1 MGFKPISTTI
11 PLVAH
16 TLEIAKVRP
25 KVLRNWMKRFNTE
38 NWVSF
43 CIMLCLILFF
53 WFGGFYFFRF
63 LASNFHK
70 IPTVGDIL
78 INRIIAF
85 LFLALFMMTAFSDL
99 VTALSTMYLSKD
111 LPLLHSYPVNPVAI
125 FAEKYMQT
133 VYYGAWAVVCF
144 GLPIYFAYGATMHA
158 PWYFYPIAILS
169 NIPFLIISAGVSI
182 LLTLILAYILPANRA
197 RTMIVAL
204 YGLSFVAVILYLRLL
219 RTQQMVG
226 PGGNDTAINQYL
238 FNLQLTTNPY
248 LPSYWITH
256 VFSAAVEGNLSDLFF
271 YFSLLCVTAL
281 FVIQVGC
288 QLAYKLYYPGWTKS
302 CESVQG
308 TVTQKKWRLDK
319 IFFKLFD
326 IFRPP
331 VRAIIVKDIKI
342 FWRDLTQWGQF
353 TLLLTLVFVYLINT
367 RNAIKDTGLL
377 NQAVFNLPLKS
388 LLGLFNL
395 ALVGFVLANLA
406 MRFVFTMISLEGRI
420 IWVIRSSPIRLTTLF
435 WVKYLL
441 ALITMLAVGGV
452 LISLANYLLQIDPLV
467 GIISLV
473 CVILMSVALTSI
485 AMGLGAMFPTFN
497 VENPMQLSAGT
508 GSVLTVVLSL
518 LYIMATIFLA
528 AQPMIPYFLNGAN
541 VSFIPLWAILFPL
554 IAGLVLNF
562 VAILT
567 PIHLGINRLEK
578 RER

>member
-1 MGFKPISTTI
+1 MTSFTAN

-25 KVLRNWMKRFNTE
+25 KVMRNWMRRFNTE

-43 CIMLCLILFF
+43 CIMLVLVLIF
-53 WFGGFYFFRF
+53 WVGGFHFFRF
-63 LASNFHK
+63 LAHFFHE

-111 LPLLHSYPVNPVAI
+111 LPLLHSYPVNPVSI
-125 FAEKYMQT
+125 FTEKYIQT

-144 GLPIYFAYGATMHA
+144 GLPIYFAYGSVMKA
-158 PWYFYPIAILS
+158 PWYFYPIAVLS

-182 LLTLILAYILPANRA
+182 LITLILAYLLPANRA
-197 RTMIVAL
+197 RTMIVTL
-204 YGLSFVAVILYLRLL
+204 YGLSFVAVVLYLRLL
-219 RTQQMVG
+219 RTKQVLG
-226 PGGNDTAINQYL
+226 PGAEDAAINQYL
-238 FNLQLTTNPY
+238 FNLHLTTNPY
-248 LPSYWITH
+248 LPSYWITQ
-256 VFSAAVEGNLSDLFF
+256 VFSSAVEGNLSDLAY
-271 YFSLLCVTAL
+271 YFILLCITAG
-281 FVIQVGC
+281 FVVQIGC
-288 QLAYKLYYPGWTKS
+288 QLSYKLYYPGWTKS

-308 TVTQKKWRLDK
+308 TAAQKRWHLDK
-319 IFFKLFD
+319 TFFKLFD

-377 NQAVFNLPLKS
+377 NQVVFKMPLKS

-441 ALITMLAVGGV
+441 ALGTMLIVGGG
-452 LISLANYLLQIDPLV
+452 LICLANYLLQIDPLV
-467 GIISLV
+467 GMISLI
-473 CVILMSVALTSI
+473 CVVLMSIALTSI

-518 LYIMATIFLA
+518 LYILATIFLA
-528 AQPMIPYFLNGAN
+528 AQPMIPYFLNGSN
-541 VSFIPLWAILFPL
+541 MSFIPMWSILFPL
-554 IAGLVLNF
+554 SAGCIMNF
-562 VAILT
+562 IVIIL
-567 PIHLGINRLEK
+567 PVHLGISRLEK
-578 RER
+578 REK

>member
-1 MGFKPISTTI
+1 MSTF
-11 PLVAH
+11 PANSLVAH
-16 TLEIAKVRP
+16 TLEIARVRP
-25 KVLRNWMKRFNTE
+25 KILRNWIKRFNTE

-43 CIMLCLILFF
+43 SIMIFLILFF
-53 WFGGFYFFRF
+53 WFGGFFFFRF
-63 LASNFHK
+63 LARYFHE

-78 INRIIAF
+78 INRIIGF
-85 LFLALFMMTAFSDL
+85 LFLALFMMTSFSDL

-125 FAEKYMQT
+125 FIEKYIQT
-133 VYYGAWAVVCF
+133 FYYGAWAVVCF
-144 GLPIYFAYGATMHA
+144 GVPIYFSYGSIMHA
-158 PWYFYPIAILS
+158 PWYFYPIALLS
-169 NIPFLIISAGVSI
+169 NIPFLIVSAGISI
-182 LLTLILAYILPANRA
+182 LVTLILAYLLPANRA
-197 RTMIVAL
+197 RTMIVIL
-204 YGLSFVAVILYLRLL
+204 YGLSFVAVVLYLRLL
-219 RTQQMVG
+219 RAKQMLG
-226 PGGNDTAINQYL
+226 PEAESTAINQYL

-248 LPSYWITH
+248 LPSYWITQ
-256 VFSAAVEGNLSDLFF
+256 VFTAAVEGNLYDMFF
-271 YFSLLCVTAL
+271 YFFLLIITAGL
-281 FVIQVGC
+281 VVQIGC

-308 TVTQKKWRLDK
+308 TTAQKRWHLDK
-319 IFFKLFD
+319 IFYKLFD

-353 TLLLTLVFVYLINT
+353 TLLLTLVFVYLFNT
-367 RNAIKDTGLL
+367 RHVVRDTGLL
-377 NQAVFNLPLKS
+377 NQNVFNLPIKS

-420 IWVIRSSPIRLTTLF
+420 IWVIRSAPIRLTTLF

-441 ALITMLAVGGV
+441 ALITMLAVGGG
-452 LISLANYLLQIDPLV
+452 LILLANYLLQIDPLV
-467 GIISLV
+467 GIISLA

-518 LYIMATIFLA
+518 FYIMATIFLA

-541 VSFIPLWAILFPL
+541 VSFIPMWSILFPL
-554 IAGLVLNF
+554 ITGLVLNF
-562 VAILT
+562 IAILF